1 MQKSGIIDMELTT
14 YDNKDKWIEIADGF
28 KVKCRYFTIEQSL
41 ELERLLVKGTKDD
54 DAESQSQYIYKYV
67 AYAVEDWAGLER
79 DGKPV
84 KCTRKDNK
92 LSDESLEIIY
102 NVPGFALAIF
112 QAISGSVSPVRFSD
126 SDKKK

>member
-1 MQKSGIIDMELTT
+1 MQKNGIIDMELTT

-67 AYAVEDWAGLER
+67 AYV
-79 DGKPV
+79 
-84 KCTRKDNK
+84 
-92 LSDESLEIIY
+92 
-102 NVPGFALAIF
+102 
-112 QAISGSVSPVRFSD
+112 SVS
-126 SDKKK
+126 